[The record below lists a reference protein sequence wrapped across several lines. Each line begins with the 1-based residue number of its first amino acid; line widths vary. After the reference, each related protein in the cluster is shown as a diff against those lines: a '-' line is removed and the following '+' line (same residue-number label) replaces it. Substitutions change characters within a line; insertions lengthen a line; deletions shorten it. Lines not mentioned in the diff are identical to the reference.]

1 MCFNNLSQGMKF
13 NPSSGEWI
21 QVDSGFVKPY
31 HSACVVNVKDAENGE
46 TLFLTGG
53 TSEMIKYVR
62 IFIE

>member
-1 MCFNNLSQGMKF
+1 MKF
-13 NPSSGEWI
+13 NPSIDEWM

-31 HSACVVNVKDAENGE
+31 HSACVVNVKDTENGE

-62 IFIE
+62 IFNE